1 MGALINF
8 QYEADGPRLMLLSLE
23 ESASGTNLTAANHV
37 LIVHPMEATSREEAV
52 AFEMQAVGRVR
63 RPGQQRKIHI
73 WRFVT
78 VGTIEQQITEDH
90 QKELWERQRSSL
102 PILQP
107 NLVDDGES
115 CDEED
120 LVEEPDLDQP
130 MLSAQQE
137 NYQPAQDSATQA
149 YHDIGMQSD

>member
-1 MGALINF
+1 M
-8 QYEADGPRLMLLSLE
+8 
-23 ESASGTNLTAANHV
+23 
-37 LIVHPMEATSREEAV
+37 HPMEAATREEAV

-78 VGTIEQQITEDH
+78 VGTIEQQITEEH
-90 QKELWERQRSSL
+90 QKELCERQRASL

-107 NLVDDGES
+107 NIVDDGES

-120 LVEEPDLDQP
+120 LAEAPDLDAP
-130 MLSAQQE
+130 MFPAEQE
-137 NYQPAQDSATQA
+137 MVQPALDCATQAYHDSTMQSDSATQA
-149 YHDIGMQSD
+149 YVGVDRGIKHDEHFLEVDAESATQSYVNPLS